1 MPMMSGRVKLL
12 ALVLLPAVAV
22 CPWVAHA
29 FGSLGHRLAG
39 EVAEV
44 YLCEPARTELAVLN
58 GRYSFSTA
66 GSWADKVRYRKEW
79 AYTRPWHYMNIEN
92 APFSADTP
100 RSSKGDVL
108 SAIYRYRD
116 QLASTDS
123 DLEQR
128 RVAMLFLVHFVVD
141 VHQPLHVGY
150 ASDLGGN
157 KLRVLLG
164 DKKTN
169 LHAVWDTGLLQS
181 ESQSVQDYR
190 LALLALARGQVAVW
204 QDSLPTD
211 WVEESLALR
220 AVAYDYR
227 PAESGDLAVLS
238 DSYIYESK
246 QIIDVRLAQAG
257 VRLAAELNQIWCP
270 KAADR
275 GEAVK

>member
-1 MPMMSGRVKLL
+1 MPMMSGRVKHL
-12 ALVLLPAVAV
+12 ALVLLLIMTV
-22 CPWVAHA
+22 CPWVVHA

-44 YLCEPARTELAVLN
+44 YLCEAARIELKVLN
-58 GRYSFSTA
+58 GRHSFSTA

-116 QLASTDS
+116 QLANTDS

-157 KLRVLLG
+157 KIQVLLG

-169 LHAVWDTGLLQS
+169 LHSVWDTGLLQS
-181 ESQSVQDYR
+181 ESQSVEDYR
-190 LALLALARGQVAVW
+190 LALLALTEDQVTAW
-204 QDSLPTD
+204 QDSLPAD
-211 WVEESLALR
+211 WVEESLGLR
-220 AVAYDYR
+220 AFAYDYR
-227 PAESGDLAVLS
+227 AAKSGGLAVLS

-270 KAADR
+270 KAADT
-275 GEAVK
+275 GEAAK